1 MPAETRLFLCLKDNY
16 GVLLHDSESGATASI
31 DAPEAAPIEAAL
43 KATGWKLTDIL
54 VTHHHADH
62 TGGIVA
68 LKEKYKCRVVAPAAE
83 ADTIPAV
90 DQTVR
95 EGDKVTVGK
104 LTGSV
109 IETPG
114 HTNGHIAYWFHA
126 DKLAF
131 VGDTLF
137 SIGCGRV
144 IEGTPGMMWRSL
156 VKLRDL
162 PNDTEIYCGHEYT
175 AANIRFA
182 RTIEPDN
189 PVLAAREAQVKQQ
202 IAARRADHS
211 GHHRRRET
219 GQSVPARRSAGGR
232 RRHRHGRQGGSAGVR
247 GDQGAEEQVLTVRMP
262 TAADII
268 RALDLKPHPEGGHYR
283 ETFRDPRVIDGRAA
297 STSIYFLLKRGE
309 RSHWHR
315 IDAVEIWH
323 YYAGAPL
330 KLEVVD
336 GAKEEIVRLGA
347 DIHAGEVPQFTVPA
361 RAWQAAES
369 FGDWTLVGC
378 TVAPGFSFDGFELAP
393 KDWKPNDKT
402 R

>member
-16 GVLLHDSESGATASI
+16 GVLLHDPESGATASI

-43 KATGWKLTDIL
+43 AETGWKLTDIL

-90 DQTVR
+90 DLTVR
-95 EGDKVTVGK
+95 EGDKVLVGK
-104 LTGSV
+104 LSANV

-114 HTNGHIAYWFHA
+114 HTLGHIAYWFHA

-175 AANIRFA
+175 AANIKFA
-182 RTIEPDN
+182 LSIDRNN
-189 PVLAAREAQVKQQ
+189 PVLEARAAQVGQL
-202 IAARRADHS
+202 IAEGEPTIPVTIGDEKLANPFLRAD
-211 GHHRRRET
+211 
-219 GQSVPARRSAGGR
+219 VPDLAVDIGMAGKPAA
-232 RRHRHGRQGGSAGVR
+232 QVF
-247 GDQGAEEQVLTVRMP
+247 AE
-262 TAADII
+262 I
-268 RALDLKPHPEGGHYR
+268 RARKNK
-283 ETFRDPRVIDGRAA
+283 F
-297 STSIYFLLKRGE
+297 
-309 RSHWHR
+309 
-315 IDAVEIWH
+315 
-323 YYAGAPL
+323 
-330 KLEVVD
+330 
-336 GAKEEIVRLGA
+336 
-347 DIHAGEVPQFTVPA
+347 
-361 RAWQAAES
+361 
-369 FGDWTLVGC
+369 
-378 TVAPGFSFDGFELAP
+378 
-393 KDWKPNDKT
+393 
-402 R
+402 